1 MGWMLRAMGGPGL
14 KILDRV
20 VSTTSICEDL
30 IDLMAQTELVEV
42 ITEIKES
49 VYHSIYQYILQI

>member
-1 MGWMLRAMGGPGL
+1 MLRAMGGPGL